1 MKTIQVDT
9 PSVPEMDISVLHMEA
24 KAIEPVEQMRGNQ
37 YDLVSDILEELLGNL
52 WEDIDTLDKQ
62 SEEEDPCVP
71 EIEKDQTFV
80 HQFEKVEVDEV
91 DNPNDMG
98 GEENS
103 PAKYMEKTV
112 EDSNK
117 REKRPNY
124 LGSNFQHELLREL

>member
-1 MKTIQVDT
+1 MWD
-9 PSVPEMDISVLHMEA
+9 
-24 KAIEPVEQMRGNQ
+24 
-37 YDLVSDILEELLGNL
+37 
-52 WEDIDTLDKQ
+52 DIDTLDKQ

-91 DNPNDMG
+91 DNTPNDMG

-103 PAKYMEKTV
+103 PAKHLEKTV
-112 EDSNK
+112 RTSDSNK

>member
-1 MKTIQVDT
+1 M
-9 PSVPEMDISVLHMEA
+9 
-24 KAIEPVEQMRGNQ
+24 
-37 YDLVSDILEELLGNL
+37 LGNL
-52 WEDIDTLDKQ
+52 WDDIDTLDKQ

-91 DNPNDMG
+91 DNTPNDMG